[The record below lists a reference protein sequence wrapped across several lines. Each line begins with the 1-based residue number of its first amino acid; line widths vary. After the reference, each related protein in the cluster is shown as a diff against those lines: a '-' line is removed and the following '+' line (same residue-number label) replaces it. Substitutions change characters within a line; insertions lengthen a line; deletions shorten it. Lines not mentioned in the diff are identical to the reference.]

1 MELQKHSTRNLAISA
16 GRSFLAA
23 VQALWPEVRGA
34 CLALSEVN
42 EHSQT
47 APAPCLRWGSGGKRW
62 SCPQTSPALVWSCL
76 QRKDHPD
83 RIIYFQTR
91 YRDSACVDISG
102 GACALCNNSRPC
114 CCFLFFF
121 FKPMQCS
128 FILYLQK
135 EPPHCIPP
143 PPPKMPFTNIEKLKT
158 WWWHVNLVELLWNIA
173 FVIKLLQ
180 DDFVVI
186 AWLLAK

>member
-1 MELQKHSTRNLAISA
+1 MM
-16 GRSFLAA
+16 SFPTQL
-23 VQALWPEVRGA
+23 LLP
-34 CLALSEVN
+34 
-42 EHSQT
+42 
-47 APAPCLRWGSGGKRW
+47 
-62 SCPQTSPALVWSCL
+62 L
-76 QRKDHPD
+76 QRWASGANNATVHRHHQHLSDHTF
-83 RIIYFQTR
+83 RGKIIQTELF
-91 YRDSACVDISG
+91 ISRH
-102 GACALCNNSRPC
+102 LTVIQPVLT
-114 CCFLFFF
+114 FLEIPVLFVIIQDHVFAFCFF

-158 WWWHVNLVELLWNIA
+158 RWWHVNLVELLWNIA

-186 AWLLAK
+186 AWLLTK

>member
-1 MELQKHSTRNLAISA
+1 MAMTAPPLLQGRHSGQCETSLFGS
-16 GRSFLAA
+16 
-23 VQALWPEVRGA
+23 VWDD
-34 CLALSEVN
+34 
-42 EHSQT
+42 EHSHT
-47 APAPCLRWGSGGKRW
+47 APAPSAEMGSRGKQCN
-62 SCPQTSPALVWSCL
+62 CPQTAPALVWSHF
-76 QRKDHPD
+76 QREDHPD
-83 RIIYFQTR
+83 RIIYFQTS
-91 YRDSACVDISG
+91 YRDSACADIPG
-102 GACALCNNSRPC
+102 DTCALCNNSRPC
-114 CCFLFFF
+114 FCFLFF

-186 AWLLAK
+186 AWLLTK